1 MNVLFITQWY
11 PNREQAFFGIFVRE
25 QVRAVQS
32 AGHAVQVLALS
43 LHKSKEL
50 FKTKIYHYTDEFGI
64 RTIQCEIHSLLK
76 DLIFHLP
83 YFQQYFLE
91 KAIKQELAQ
100 LQPDIIHSQ
109 VIYPAG
115 LWGGALARHFQ
126 VPHVIT
132 EHWSRLS
139 DFSKSI
145 YFGKAR
151 KVYAAAH
158 GILPVSIFLKK
169 NIQRLVPEL
178 GDEKFTV
185 TGNVVDSELFRHH
198 PTENTTNELTFCAVA
213 TWQHKKKPDKMPE
226 LFIGALSQLQ
236 RKTDRHIKLI
246 IIGGG
251 DRLHELQQLC
261 KSAGIDAQF
270 TGFIAKEQIAEEFGR
285 VDYFVHASTIETF
298 SIVVAEALASGLPV
312 ICSNVGALPELVDS
326 GNGILCDNTLTSWSN
341 ALEQVLTIDYNR
353 EKISEK
359 LQSRFSRESIGSRI
373 TQVYEKA
380 IGNQHS

>member
-11 PNREQAFFGIFVRE
+11 PNREQTFFGIFVRE

-32 AGHAVQVLALS
+32 AGHTVQVLALS

-50 FKTKIYHYTDEFGI
+50 FKKKIYHYTDEFGI
-64 RTIQCEIHSLLK
+64 KTIQCEIHSIVK

-83 YFQQYFLE
+83 YFQQYFLNRT
-91 KAIKQELAQ
+91 IKQELEQ

-115 LWGGALARHFQ
+115 LWGGALAQQLHL
-126 VPHVIT
+126 PHVIT

-139 DFSKSI
+139 DFSSTI
-145 YFGKAR
+145 YFPKAR

-158 GILPVSIFLKK
+158 CILPVSTFLKK

-185 TGNVVDSELFRHH
+185 TGNVVDSELFRYQ
-198 PTENTTNELTFCAVA
+198 PLENTTNELTFCAVA

-236 RKTDRHIKLI
+236 RNTGRHINLI
-246 IIGGG
+246 MIGGG
-251 DRLHELQQLC
+251 DRLNELRQLC
-261 KSAGIDAQF
+261 KSAEISARF
-270 TGFIAKEQIAEEFGR
+270 TGFIAKEQIAEEFRR

-326 GNGILCDNTLTSWSN
+326 GNGILCDNTLDSWSD
-341 ALEQVLTIDYNR
+341 ALEQVLSIDYNR
-353 EKISEK
+353 EKIAEK
-359 LQSRFSRESIGSRI
+359 LQTRFSRESIGRQI
-373 TQVYEKA
+373 TNVYEKA
-380 IGNQHS
+380 TIKQQN